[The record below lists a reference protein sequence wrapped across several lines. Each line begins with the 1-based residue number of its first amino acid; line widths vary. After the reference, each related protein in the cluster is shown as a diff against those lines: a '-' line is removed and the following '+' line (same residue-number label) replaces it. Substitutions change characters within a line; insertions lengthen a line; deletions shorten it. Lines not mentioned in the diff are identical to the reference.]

1 MENGKR
7 RRTMLPRVTILVSI
21 STETAQETYT
31 IHSLIN
37 DLAKCFAG
45 EFYYKLEDNYYDV
58 DVHSS
63 NITFSNN
70 KIFIE
75 IYDK

>member
-1 MENGKR
+1 
-7 RRTMLPRVTILVSI
+7 MLPRVTILVSI

-45 EFYYKLEDNYYDV
+45 EFYYKLEDN
-58 DVHSS
+58 HPSIIKI
-63 NITFSNN
+63 NICYLSYLQGIHDTLIQNFE
-70 KIFIE
+70 IFFE
-75 IYDK
+75 L